1 MLLVHVHVYE
11 VCFTF
16 CRMQEEY
23 QKYQPHEQEAAALLE
38 EVCLYVETMKLCYP
52 LSIFFMAYNAD

>member
-1 MLLVHVHVYE
+1 
-11 VCFTF
+11 
-16 CRMQEEY
+16 MQEEY

-38 EVCLYVETMKLCYP
+38 EVCLYVETTKLCYP